1 MSIADADMSY
11 LLDGTLSNEL
21 STAGFYLG
29 KIIEQP
35 IIITDGKG
43 VILYPC
49 ISTNTKHIDVFVDA
63 PPPIAEKDHIY
74 SETEKCLYYH
84 TIFRNFSAYIII
96 MDLPVAQV
104 PQTLASIKIFES
116 FFSSI
121 TKKKN
126 NMGILE
132 WQMYEYLFRQSNVKL
147 ENILI
152 LADYQLPTEWF
163 YYINVM
169 SILDLKS
176 SEQWAAILSYTRDY
190 FSRFYPEAIIVS
202 GPILGNA
209 TYIIPSRPKPIGIRS
224 YKAALE
230 KHFKVTATFGLSQP
244 HQLNNLRKACDEA
257 RIALHYPM
265 VMNTKNEIQCFS
277 ELKYFT
283 FLFSQELDNVK
294 EFCWN
299 MLAPL
304 YDQDKQNNS
313 CLFQTLAV
321 LVKYNFNLKETA
333 KSMFIHINT
342 LYYRINKIEQL
353 LGIDMSLANERLN
366 LFTAINAWA
375 LLYMS
380 GLWDC
385 SFGLQFG

>member
-1 MSIADADMSY
+1 M
-11 LLDGTLSNEL
+11 
-21 STAGFYLG
+21 
-29 KIIEQP
+29 
-35 IIITDGKG
+35 
-43 VILYPC
+43 
-49 ISTNTKHIDVFVDA
+49 
-63 PPPIAEKDHIY
+63 
-74 SETEKCLYYH
+74 
-84 TIFRNFSAYIII
+84 
-96 MDLPVAQV
+96 
-104 PQTLASIKIFES
+104 
-116 FFSSI
+116 
-121 TKKKN
+121 
-126 NMGILE
+126 
-132 WQMYEYLFRQSNVKL
+132 LFRS
-147 ENILI
+147 
-152 LADYQLPTEWF
+152 
-163 YYINVM
+163 
-169 SILDLKS
+169 
-176 SEQWAAILSYTRDY
+176 
-190 FSRFYPEAIIVS
+190 
-202 GPILGNA
+202 GNA
-209 TYIIPSRPKPIGIRS
+209 TYIIPARPKPIGIES

-244 HQLNNLRKACDEA
+244 HHLNNLRKACDEA

-265 VMNTKNEIQCFS
+265 VMNTQNEIQCFS

-283 FLFSQELDNVK
+283 FLFSQELDTVK

-299 MLAPL
+299 MLVPL

-313 CLFQTLAV
+313 SLFQTLAV